1 MIPLFT
7 CEIPSGQDVCQLVF
21 GADVFDLDFWGPDKF
36 DRTANQEQ
44 LDEFWKHVSLSQ
56 PHCPQTHTIKL
67 HDLRIE
73 HLREP
78 NQCHA

>member
-1 MIPLFT
+1 MADIKQGQQMIPLFT

-44 LDEFWKHVSLSQ
+44 LCGFWRRLSSKDF
-56 PHCPQTHTIKL
+56 CL
-67 HDLRIE
+67 
-73 HLREP
+73 
-78 NQCHA
+78 